1 MKFTKGTNYALHL
14 MAYFVK
20 HQGKENLSL
29 APLAA
34 HLNLSPTYLS
44 KILTQLVK
52 AELVYST
59 PGVNGGYSLRKARD
73 QISFYDVIEAIEG
86 SGSLFTCEIEA
97 DTTCLIEGVMQ
108 NAEAKMINYLKET
121 YLVEVA
127 LKGQLE

>member
-14 MAYFVK
+14 MAYFIK
-20 HQGKENLSL
+20 HEGKENLSL

-52 AELVYST
+52 ADLVQST
-59 PGVNGGYSLRKARD
+59 PGVNGGYSLRKGRD
-73 QISFYDVIEAIEG
+73 QISFYDVIKAIEG

-97 DTTCLIEGVMQ
+97 DNNCLIEGVMRT
-108 NAEAKMINYLKET
+108 AEARMVDFLKES
-121 YLVEVA
+121 YLIDLVQ
-127 LKGQLE
+127 KGQLE